1 MGTAHME
8 KELMK
13 RMVVK
18 AREEQ
23 KELAQESGGVKS
35 SLTEEDI
42 LNIVKEADKDIK
54 EKRGGE

>member
-13 RMVVK
+13 RMVLK

-23 KELAQESGGVKS
+23 KELVQESGGVTS
-35 SLTEEDI
+35 SLNEEDI
-42 LNIVKEADKDIK
+42 INIVKEVEEDVK
-54 EKRGGE
+54 EKR